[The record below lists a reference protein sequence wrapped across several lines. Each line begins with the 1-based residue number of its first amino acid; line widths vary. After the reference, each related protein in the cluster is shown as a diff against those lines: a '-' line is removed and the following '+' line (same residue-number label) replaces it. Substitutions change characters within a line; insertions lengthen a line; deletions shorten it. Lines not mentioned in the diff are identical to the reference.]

1 MFHEK
6 NKRRATRR
14 IEKSRRSA
22 YARSLEQKQ
31 YRHRV
36 QKLKDLDDDDWER
49 DLEEYLYGKT
59 LEKRTPEENTS
70 ADESLDDSVLP
81 SDRGPDEALVENSE
95 TRGGSEPRSNEGE

>member
-59 LEKRTPEENTS
+59 LEKRTPEEGTS
-70 ADESLDDSVLP
+70 IDESLDGQVLP
-81 SDRGPDEALVENSE
+81 ADRGPDEVLVEDSE
-95 TRGGSEPRSNEGE
+95 TRGENKPSTKEGE

>member
-22 YARSLEQKQ
+22 YAKSLEQKQ

-59 LEKRTPEENTS
+59 LETRTPEENTS
-70 ADESLDDSVLP
+70 NNKSLDEQVLP
-81 SDRGPDEALVENSE
+81 TDRGSDEALVENSE
-95 TRGGSEPRSNEGE
+95 TRGGSKPRNHEGE